1 MLNSNLAQ
9 LYVFIFGL
17 TLTPITLLFS
27 KITNS
32 DYRNCVFFIFWPT
45 LTTVTFAFYF
55 YSNSNLPNLCTN
67 GANSD
72 LPNL

>member
-17 TLTPITLLFS
+17 TLTPIPFLFS

-32 DYRNCVFFIFWPT
+32 NYYNCCFYFW
-45 LTTVTFAFYF
+45 ANSNYCSFYF